1 MKGKKI
7 INVHKGSD
15 DDDAAIK
22 QDIRETTNFLTN
34 FLFTTDLKHDNE
46 KIVKFPPNLKTIN
59 DDTTG
64 SRMTTGNTIQNY
76 ITFYTGGGAL
86 FHIMYNDFYK
96 GGGTFKISAK
106 IYNGDTF
113 IDYYSIGLN
122 NQTNWTPLS
131 INAIINIPN
140 NNKLDPDY
148 HYVKLHFVTSNGSLD
163 GSGYSS
169 FYSFYIKR
177 ITN

>member
-1 MKGKKI
+1 MNNKDITNVKKITTVDLDVNGKIDMKGNKI
-7 INVHKGSD
+7 INVYRGSD
-15 DDDAAIK
+15 ADDAAII
-22 QDIRETTNFLTN
+22 QNIRDTTNFLTN

-86 FHIMYNDFYK
+86 FHIIYNDFYK

-113 IDYYSIGLN
+113 TL
-122 NQTNWTPLS
+122 
-131 INAIINIPN
+131 
-140 NNKLDPDY
+140 
-148 HYVKLHFVTSNGSLD
+148 VTRRP
-163 GSGYSS
+163 YW
-169 FYSFYIKR
+169 I
-177 ITN
+177 